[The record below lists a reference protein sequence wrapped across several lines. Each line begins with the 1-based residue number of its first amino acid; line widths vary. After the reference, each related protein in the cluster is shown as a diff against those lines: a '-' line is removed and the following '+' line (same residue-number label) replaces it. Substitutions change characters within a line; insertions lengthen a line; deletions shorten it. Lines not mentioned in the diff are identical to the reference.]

1 MPPLLKKTVLLSLFL
16 LIQSTTC
23 IFGTAAVL
31 ETRYSGVI
39 QQGVAVNGIPVGGL
53 TPAEAARKL
62 ENALPS
68 PAKTELKFEDTEKSH
83 TIALSDIDGKYD
95 YLATAEEALKCGKK
109 GVNLSH
115 LMSVLRLRAEPADLA
130 PKIIYDEEKLRQV
143 VKLLEE
149 KWEVQPQDAT
159 VKILNNKVII
169 IIPEK
174 NGYSLDFEKTLE
186 QARLAL
192 ARGTFHIDASGRV
205 LKPEITCTDL
215 KGIDTLL
222 SEYTTTFNGSAG
234 NRSHNIALAGAA
246 INGTLLK
253 PGEVFSLNRQLGPR
267 LAQTGYLKA
276 PVIMKNR
283 LVEDF
288 GGGICQVATTLY
300 NAVLLAGLEVI
311 ERFPHSRPV
320 NYAPPGLDA
329 TISGDYLDLKF
340 ANNTDTPVYISS
352 QVDSE
357 TFTVR
362 IFGKNKDNKRTVR
375 IKSENI
381 LIKPKVVVIQ
391 DDTVPKGETKVI
403 NPGKAGYKVKV
414 YREVVVDGRVESRTL
429 ISEDFYSPENR
440 VIYAGPKVE
449 ELEK

>member
-1 MPPLLKKTVLLSLFL
+1 MQPLLKKTVLLSLFL

-39 QQGVAVNGIPVGGL
+39 QQGIAVNGIPVGGL

-115 LMSVLRLRAEPADLA
+115 LMSVLRLRAEPAELA

-159 VKILNNKVII
+159 VKILNNEVI

-192 ARGTFHIDASGRV
+192 ARGTFHIAASGRV

-222 SEYTTTFNGSAG
+222 SEYTTTFNSSAG
-234 NRSHNIALAGAA
+234 NRTHNIALASAA
-246 INGTLLK
+246 IDGVLLK

-267 LAQTGYLKA
+267 LAQAGYLKA

-340 ANNTDTPVYISS
+340 ANNTGATVYIAS
-352 QVDSE
+352 QLGAE
-357 TFTVR
+357 TYTVR
-362 IFGKNKDNKRTVR
+362 IFGRNKDNNQTIR

-381 LIKPKVVVIQ
+381 PIKPKVVVIQ

-429 ISEDFYSPENR
+429 ISEDFYSPEDR
-440 VIYAGPKVE
+440 VIYTGPREE